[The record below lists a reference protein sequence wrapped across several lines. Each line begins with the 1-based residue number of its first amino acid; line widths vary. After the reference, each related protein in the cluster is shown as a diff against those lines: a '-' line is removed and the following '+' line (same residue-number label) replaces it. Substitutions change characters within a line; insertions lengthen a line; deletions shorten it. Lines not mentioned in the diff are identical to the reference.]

1 MGSAV
6 ERRIR
11 IQPVERADLRV
22 RLSRRQLRAIGHP
35 RRHACRRVRRR
46 ESESGRSQQ
55 DCRRAC
61 STERREKTVKL
72 DGTTQVPIRQ
82 IGCGAGAGRTR
93 LAQTPHKGAIRIVVA
108 DHHGAG
114 QRDINASMSSCICRL
129 YSSDHAAPDF
139 WFNLLCGL
147 GCGAKWLSRGDFLTP
162 ALSLRV
168 TFGAVGFD

>member
-1 MGSAV
+1 V

-22 RLSRRQLRAIGHP
+22 CLSRRQLRAIGHS

-82 IGCGAGAGRTR
+82 IGCGAGAGRAR
-93 LAQTPHKGAIRIVVA
+93 LAQTPHKGAVRIVLITTEQVSA
-108 DHHGAG
+108 
-114 QRDINASMSSCICRL
+114 ISMHPCLPAFAACIHLTTRRRTFGSICFAAW
-129 YSSDHAAPDF
+129 DAAPNGSHGEIF
-139 WFNLLCGL
+139 LRRLL
-147 GCGAKWLSRGDFLTP
+147 
-162 ALSLRV
+162 V
-168 TFGAVGFD
+168 